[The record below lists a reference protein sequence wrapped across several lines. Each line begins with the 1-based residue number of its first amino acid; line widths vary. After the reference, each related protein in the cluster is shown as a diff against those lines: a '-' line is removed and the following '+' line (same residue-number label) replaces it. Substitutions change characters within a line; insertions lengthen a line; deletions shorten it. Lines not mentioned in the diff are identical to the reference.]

1 MTPASKAT
9 KPPPVGECF
18 TNILACFFGLAPSIV
33 IWIWVGA
40 PQIMIRQLLWSGR
53 ARNKEEF
60 RQQFRVWNEDTQR
73 DIKLLLPPRGSLGI

>member
-1 MTPASKAT
+1 LMTPASKAT

-40 PQIMIRQLLWSGR
+40 PQIMIRHCCYG
-53 ARNKEEF
+53 AAGPRNKEAV
-60 RQQFRVWNEDTQR
+60 QTA
-73 DIKLLLPPRGSLGI
+73 I